1 MEITKI
7 YPPCWFANMDNP
19 KVQLVI
25 QGNDLA
31 NARVIIGDKLELEHK
46 IIIHSNNYIV
56 LNVDT
61 SDVKSN
67 TSYKLQLKRNGE
79 VEAQEYKFLPRRNKR
94 IEALSMKD
102 AIYLLMPD
110 RFAITDNKHCLEKN
124 VIDKNKPDC
133 WHGGTLKGIT
143 AHVGDIADMGFTA
156 IWHTP
161 VFENKQKVTKDA
173 KYYNYHGYAITDF
186 YKIDPHFGNIDNYCE
201 FVDTAHKK
209 GLKVIMDMV
218 FNHCCIDHPFV
229 KNPPVKDWFN
239 DLGEGER
246 KLTNYSPLS
255 AYDKY
260 ASGYD
265 IEHFVRGWFTQNMPD
280 INLSNDIVLDYMTQ
294 MSIWWIETTDIDAF
308 RIDTYPYAGVEYM
321 QKWQKRLY
329 AEYPQFPILSE
340 AWVGETEYVAKMQSD
355 NLATIPESTM
365 TFMDFAFQRRLSDTP
380 IENKAREIYTH
391 FALDFAYKN
400 PCNLLAFID
409 NHDVARWLHKHPS
422 VEELKQ
428 AIGLLLTI
436 PRIPQVYYG
445 TEILLAGDG
454 TGDSDGNMRQD
465 YPWDISLTAKQQD
478 FKTYISKLLEWRK
491 GCKAI
496 TEGEVMHFVPLDG
509 KVYVYFRYI
518 KDDKGNVDKDK
529 VVMVVIN
536 FSGEEMKLPLSR
548 FKEILSVCELWN
560 DVIEDKEILLNYMN
574 SITIKANGII
584 ILDSNKND
592 CFFVSCEK
600 CCCGCSHNQNLYI
613 VLASTLC
620 ICVLLILLYFFL
632 SQCMQNKHER
642 WLLDSC
648 KKKEQ

>member
-7 YPPCWFANMDNP
+7 YPPCWFANMNNP
-19 KVQLVI
+19 ILQLI
-25 QGNDLA
+25 ICGGDLA
-31 NARVIIGDKLELEHK
+31 NAHVDIVGKSKLNYEII
-46 IIIHSNNYIV
+46 SNTNHCIV

-67 TSYKLQLKRNGE
+67 TSYSLQLRKNSE
-79 VEAQEYKFLPRRNKR
+79 IVTEKYIFFPRRNKI

-110 RFAITDNKHCLEKN
+110 RFAITDSKHCLNRN
-124 VIDKNKPDC
+124 VIDKNNPDC
-133 WHGGTLKGIT
+133 WHGGTLEGMM

-161 VFENKQKVTKDA
+161 IFENKQKETNDT

-186 YKIDPHFGNIDNYCE
+186 YEIDPLFGNIGDYCD
-201 FVDTAHKK
+201 FVDAAHKK

-218 FNHCCIDHPFV
+218 FNHCGIDHPFV
-229 KNPPVKDWFN
+229 KNPPVRDWFN
-239 DLGEGER
+239 DLGEGTC

-255 AYDKY
+255 VYDKY
-260 ASGYD
+260 ASEYD
-265 IEHFVRGWFTQNMPD
+265 KEHFVRGWFTQDMPD

-308 RIDTYPYAGVEYM
+308 RIDTYPYAGAEYM
-321 QKWQKRLY
+321 QEWQKRLY

-428 AIGLLLTI
+428 VIGLLLTI

-454 TGDSDGNMRQD
+454 KGDSDGNMRQD
-465 YPWDISLTAKQQD
+465 YPWNTSLTAKQQD
-478 FKTYISKLLEWRK
+478 FKTYISKLLKWRK

-496 TEGEVMHFVPLDG
+496 TEGEMMHFVPLDG
-509 KVYVYFRYI
+509 KVYVYFRYL
-518 KDDKGNVDKDK
+518 KDDNGNIKK
-529 VVMVVIN
+529 SKMVMVAIN
-536 FSGEEMKLPLSR
+536 FSNEEAELHLSR
-548 FKEILSVCELWN
+548 FKEFIPACEKWK
-560 DVIEDKEILLNYMN
+560 DVVENKKISLNAN
-574 SITIKANGII
+574 ASITIKAKGIMV
-584 ILDSNKND
+584 LESNKND
-592 CFFVSCEK
+592 
-600 CCCGCSHNQNLYI
+600 
-613 VLASTLC
+613 
-620 ICVLLILLYFFL
+620 
-632 SQCMQNKHER
+632 
-642 WLLDSC
+642 
-648 KKKEQ
+648 

>member
-1 MEITKI
+1 MIDMEITKI
-7 YPPCWFANMDNP
+7 YPPCWFANMNNP
-19 KVQLVI
+19 ILQLI
-25 QGNDLA
+25 ICGGDLA
-31 NARVIIGDKLELEHK
+31 NAHVDIVGKSKLNYEII
-46 IIIHSNNYIV
+46 SNTNHCIV

-67 TSYKLQLKRNGE
+67 TSYSLQLRKNSE
-79 VEAQEYKFLPRRNKR
+79 IVTEKYIFFTRRNKI

-110 RFAITDNKHCLEKN
+110 RFAITHNKHCLKRN
-124 VIDKNKPDC
+124 VIDKSDPDC
-133 WHGGTLKGIT
+133 WHGGTLEGMM

-161 VFENKQKVTKDA
+161 VFENKQKVTNDT

-186 YKIDPHFGNIDNYCE
+186 YEIDPLFGNIGDYCD
-201 FVDTAHKK
+201 FVDAAHKK

-218 FNHCCIDHPFV
+218 FNHCGIDHPFV
-229 KNPPVKDWFN
+229 KNPPVRDWFN
-239 DLGEGER
+239 DLGEGTC

-255 AYDKY
+255 VYDKY
-260 ASGYD
+260 ASEYD
-265 IEHFVRGWFTQNMPD
+265 KEHFVRGWFTQDMPD

-308 RIDTYPYAGVEYM
+308 RIDTYPYAGAEYM
-321 QKWQKRLY
+321 QEWQKRLY

-428 AIGLLLTI
+428 VIGLLLTI

-454 TGDSDGNMRQD
+454 KGDSDGNMRQD
-465 YPWDISLTAKQQD
+465 YPWNTSLTAKQQD
-478 FKTYISKLLEWRK
+478 FKTYISKLLKWRK

-496 TEGEVMHFVPLDG
+496 TEGEMMHFVPLDG
-509 KVYVYFRYI
+509 KVYVYFRYL
-518 KDDKGNVDKDK
+518 KDDNGNIKK
-529 VVMVVIN
+529 SKMVMVAIN
-536 FSGEEMKLPLSR
+536 FSNEEAELHLSR
-548 FKEILSVCELWN
+548 FKEFIPACEKWK
-560 DVIEDKEILLNYMN
+560 DVVENKKISLNAN
-574 SITIKANGII
+574 ASITIKAKGIMV
-584 ILDSNKND
+584 LESNKND
-592 CFFVSCEK
+592 
-600 CCCGCSHNQNLYI
+600 
-613 VLASTLC
+613 
-620 ICVLLILLYFFL
+620 
-632 SQCMQNKHER
+632 
-642 WLLDSC
+642 
-648 KKKEQ
+648 

>member
-7 YPPCWFANMDNP
+7 YPPCWFAKMNNP
-19 KVQLVI
+19 ILQLVI
-25 QGNDLA
+25 CGTDLA
-31 NARVIIGDKLELEHK
+31 NAHVDIMGKPKLNYEII
-46 IIIHSNNYIV
+46 SNTNHCIV

-67 TSYKLQLKRNGE
+67 TSYSLQLRKNSEIATGK
-79 VEAQEYKFLPRRNKR
+79 YMFFPRKNKI
-94 IEALSMKD
+94 IETLSMKD

-110 RFAITDNKHCLEKN
+110 RFAITNNKHCLKRN
-124 VIDKNKPDC
+124 VIDKSNPDC
-133 WHGGTLKGIT
+133 WHGGTLEEMM

-161 VFENKQKVTKDA
+161 VFENKQKVTNDT

-186 YKIDPHFGNIDNYCE
+186 YEIDPHFGNIGDYCD
-201 FVDTAHKK
+201 FVDAAHKK

-218 FNHCCIDHPFV
+218 FNHCGIDHPFV
-229 KNPPVKDWFN
+229 KNPPVRDWFN
-239 DLGEGER
+239 DLGEGTC

-255 AYDKY
+255 VYDKY
-260 ASGYD
+260 ASEYD
-265 IEHFVRGWFTQNMPD
+265 KEHFVRGWFTQDMPD

-308 RIDTYPYAGVEYM
+308 RIDTYPYAGAEYM
-321 QKWQKRLY
+321 QKWQRRLY

-340 AWVGETEYVAKMQSD
+340 VWMGETEYVAKMQSD

-380 IENKAREIYTH
+380 IENKAQEIYTH

-409 NHDVARWLHKHPS
+409 NHDVDRWLHKHPS

-454 TGDSDGNMRQD
+454 KGDSDGNIRQD
-465 YPWDISLTAKQQD
+465 YPWDTSLTAKQQD

-496 TEGEVMHFVPLDG
+496 TEGEMMHFVPLDG
-509 KVYVYFRYI
+509 KVYVYFRYLKDYNGNI
-518 KDDKGNVDKDK
+518 KKSKM
-529 VVMVVIN
+529 VMVAIN
-536 FSGEEMKLPLSR
+536 FSNEEIELHLSR
-548 FKEILSVCELWN
+548 FKEIIPACEKWK
-560 DVIEDKEILLNYMN
+560 DVVENKNVSLNAN
-574 SITIKANGII
+574 ASIAIKANDII
-584 ILDSNKND
+584 IL
-592 CFFVSCEK
+592 E
-600 CCCGCSHNQNLYI
+600 
-613 VLASTLC
+613 T
-620 ICVLLILLYFFL
+620 
-632 SQCMQNKHER
+632 E
-642 WLLDSC
+642 
-648 KKKEQ
+648 